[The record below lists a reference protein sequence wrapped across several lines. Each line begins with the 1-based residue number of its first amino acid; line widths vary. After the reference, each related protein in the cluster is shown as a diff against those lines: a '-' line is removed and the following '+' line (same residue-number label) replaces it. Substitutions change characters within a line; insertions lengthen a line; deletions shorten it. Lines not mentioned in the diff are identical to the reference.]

1 MLQPAV
7 GAGASVAEADART
20 GRVERVLD
28 HEGSV
33 YAVDLA
39 ETGAV
44 ATGGADGKL
53 RVFLGGALVCEVP
66 HDGPIVSVAFSRCGE
81 RLLTLTDIAAR
92 LIDSRTGWVQH
103 TVMHQSEE
111 VALARVFRTRVL
123 SWSL

>member
-1 MLQPAV
+1 M
-7 GAGASVAEADART
+7 AEADART

-39 ETGAV
+39 KTGAV
-44 ATGGADGKL
+44 ATGGYDGKL
-53 RVFLGGALVCEVP
+53 RVFVGGALVCEVP
-66 HDGPIVSVAFSRCGE
+66 HDGRIVYVAFSRCGE
-81 RLLTLTDIAAR
+81 RLLTLTLTAAR

-103 TVMHQSEE
+103 TVMHHSERMSTFIE
-111 VALARVFRTRVL
+111 QFRNPAL